1 MKTDNITIFAQKTH
15 RVCFTLLL
23 LTILMNGSSCDD
35 FVAVSLPNSQL
46 TGATVFESSLT
57 ANAAMAQVYIQL
69 RDAGILTGLSTGSP
83 STLALYADETQDYTT
98 GLTLPTYQNALTA
111 DNATVASLWNISYS
125 QIYKANSIIE
135 GVTNSTVLPETTR
148 SQLKGESLF
157 VRALVHFYLANIYG
171 GVPYVTKT
179 DYEIN
184 RHLHR
189 LPLQEVYQAV
199 ITDLEA
205 AVLLLPENYSTADR
219 VRPNK
224 LTVQALLARTY
235 LYMGL
240 NPEASNAASAVINS
254 ALYVWEPNLDKI
266 FLKNST
272 TTIWQFA
279 PPSSGR
285 NSYEGGTFIFVSG
298 PPPSTALRN
307 DFIASFEL
315 GDQRKSRWT
324 KEVIKGTST
333 WYHSFKYKQRSTT
346 SGSQEYSIVFRL
358 AEQYLIRAE
367 ARAKQGDLI
376 GAKEDL
382 NKIRNT
388 AGLANTTATTS
399 TAIIDEVIKQ
409 RRYELFTEYGH
420 RFFDLKRSGTI
431 DAVLSVSK
439 PGWNSTDALWPIP
452 ITELNANRNLLPQNL
467 GYE

>member
-1 MKTDNITIFAQKTH
+1 MKTNNILFLAQQLY
-15 RVCFTLLL
+15 RSCCTLLL
-23 LTILMNGSSCDD
+23 LLLLMSGSSCDD
-35 FVAVSLPNSQL
+35 FVTVSLPNSQL
-46 TGATVFESSLT
+46 TGTTVFESSLT
-57 ANAAMAQVYIQL
+57 ANAAIAQVYIQL

-125 QIYKANSIIE
+125 QIYKANSILE
-135 GVTNSTVLPETTR
+135 GVTNSTALPETTR
-148 SQLKGESLF
+148 SQLKGEALF
-157 VRALVHFYLANIYG
+157 IRALVHFYLGNIYG
-171 GVPYVTKT
+171 AVPYVTKT

-184 RHLHR
+184 RHLPR
-189 LPLQEVYQAV
+189 VPLQEVYKAV
-199 ITDLEA
+199 AQDLEA
-205 AVLLLPENYSTADR
+205 ATFLIAEDYSTPER

-224 LTVQALLARTY
+224 MTVQALLARTY

-240 NPEASNAASAVINS
+240 NAEASNAASAVLNS
-254 ALYVWEPNLDKI
+254 SLYVWEPNLDKI

-315 GDQRKSRWT
+315 GDQRKTSWT
-324 KEVIKGTST
+324 KAVLKGSST

-346 SGSQEYSIVFRL
+346 ASSQEYSIVFRL

-388 AGLANTTATTS
+388 AGLSNTTAVTES
-399 TAIIDEVIKQ
+399 TLLDEVIKQ
-409 RRYELFTEYGH
+409 RRFEFFTEYGH

-431 DAVLSVSK
+431 NAVLSVSK
-439 PGWNSTDALWPIP
+439 PGWNATDVLWPIP
-452 ITELNANRNLLPQNL
+452 INELNANPNLLPQNL
-467 GYE
+467 GY